1 MAKGKHLYCHSR
13 QFFEDGFMR
22 IKRFILGLLEAN
34 GYIIY
39 QQDASD
45 CYIIDPG
52 AKADLFL
59 DFLADHGMTCKG
71 ILLTHHHSDHVGGV
85 DKIRKSLDCPVY
97 IHREDADMYR
107 KTATP
112 IEGGDTF
119 DLAGE
124 QVKTIHTPGHTHGSV
139 CFFSER
145 SKLAFTG
152 DTIFNVD
159 LGRTDLVD
167 GDEAQMV
174 HSIKHI
180 IDRWPNDIT
189 IYPGH
194 GDACTMKKVRGIN
207 REYID
212 IITRP

>member
-1 MAKGKHLYCHSR
+1 MK
-13 QFFEDGFMR
+13 
-22 IKRFILGLLEAN
+22 IKRFVLGLLEAN

-39 QQDASD
+39 QQESSG

-52 AKADLFL
+52 GKAELFL
-59 DFLADHGMTCKG
+59 QFMKDHNLACMG
-71 ILLTHHHSDHVGGV
+71 ILLTHHHSDHVGAV
-85 DKIRKSLDCPVY
+85 EKIRKSLDCPVY
-97 IHREDADMYR
+97 IHREDADMY
-107 KTATP
+107 KKPATTM
-112 IEGGDTF
+112 EDGDIF
-119 DLAGE
+119 DLDDE
-124 QVKTIHTPGHTHGSV
+124 SIKVVHTPGHTRGSV
-139 CFFSER
+139 CFFSEK
-145 SKLAFTG
+145 SKLVFTG

-167 GDEAQMV
+167 GNETQMEQ
-174 HSIKHI
+174 SIRNI
-180 IDRWPNDIT
+180 IAKWSNDVT

>member
-1 MAKGKHLYCHSR
+1 MK
-13 QFFEDGFMR
+13 

-39 QQDASD
+39 QQEGSD

-52 AKADLFL
+52 AKPDLFL
-59 DFLADHGMTCKG
+59 EWMGTHNLTCKG
-71 ILLTHHHSDHVGGV
+71 ILLTHHHSDHVGAV
-85 DKIRKSLDCPVY
+85 EKIRKTLDCPVY
-97 IHREDADMYR
+97 INREDSDMY
-107 KTATP
+107 KKPATSF
-112 IEGGDTF
+112 EDLDVF
-119 DLAGE
+119 DLSGE
-124 QVKTIHTPGHTHGSV
+124 AITAIHTPGHTRGSV
-139 CFFSER
+139 CFYSDK

-167 GDEAQMV
+167 GDEAQMI

-180 IDRWPNDIT
+180 IDKWPNEIT

-194 GDACTMKKVRGIN
+194 GDACTMKKVRSIN

-212 IITRP
+212 IVTKP

>member
-1 MAKGKHLYCHSR
+1 MK
-13 QFFEDGFMR
+13 

-39 QQDASD
+39 QQESSD

-52 AKADLFL
+52 AKADLL
-59 DFLADHGMTCKG
+59 LQWMAENNLTCKG

-85 DKIRKSLDCPVY
+85 EKIRKAIDCPVY
-97 IHREDADMYR
+97 IHREDADMY
-107 KTATP
+107 KKHVITF
-112 IEGGDTF
+112 ENLDVF
-119 DLAGE
+119 DLSGE
-124 QVKTIHTPGHTHGSV
+124 VITAIHTPGHTRGSA
-139 CFFSER
+139 CFYSDK

-174 HSIKHI
+174 FSIKHI
-180 IDRWPNDIT
+180 IDKWPNEIT

-194 GDACTMKKVRGIN
+194 GDSCTMKKVRGIN